1 MAEDPF
7 AVLRRQMV
15 EVIAIYAHYSGDKIG
30 KDHFDPRVMEVMGR
44 VPRHEF
50 VPLELRPY
58 AYADGPLPI
67 GYEKTVSQPYM
78 IALMTDLLDIGE
90 GVSVLEIGTGLGYH
104 AAVLASLGAK
114 VFSVEIVEELAVQ
127 ARQNLAR
134 QGFEGIE
141 LRIGDGSHG
150 WAQHTPFDRIMVAA
164 APELIPPSLINQ
176 LKPGGRMVV
185 PAGMADAQQL
195 MLVEKDMNQRL
206 KTREIIPVRFG
217 ALETVN

>member
-1 MAEDPF
+1 MNEDPY

-15 EVIAIYAHYSGDKIG
+15 DVIAIYAHYSADKLG
-30 KDHFDPRVMEVMGR
+30 KDRFDKRIMEVMGR

-50 VPLELRPY
+50 VPIELRPY

-67 GYEKTVSQPYM
+67 GYDKTISQPYM
-78 IALMTDLLDIGE
+78 VALMTELADIDE
-90 GVSVLEIGTGLGYH
+90 GTTVLEIGTGLGYH
-104 AAVLASLGAK
+104 AAVMASLGAR
-114 VFSVEIVEELAVQ
+114 VFSVEIVDELATR
-127 ARQNLAR
+127 AKHNLAR
-134 QGFEGIE
+134 LGFAGIE

-150 WAQHTPFDRIMVAA
+150 WAEHAPFDRVMVAA

-195 MLVEKDMNQRL
+195 MVVEKDQKERL
-206 KTREIIPVRFG
+206 TSREILPVRFG
-217 ALETVN
+217 AMETVN